1 MAEEKQPVQPNT
13 KVLAQFIRDLSFENI
28 LAQRGLDSNSAPDVK
43 VRVNLDAKK
52 RKIESQYEVLI
63 KLSVDSSAKS
73 EKAND
78 GDNAK
83 LFILEIEYGGIKI
96 GGSKLLLIVPL
107 LGTII
112 GGLWGGFELY
122 SRYLDME
129 EKIQTYVAPDLSGF
143 DKRLEL
149 VKTEVEMIEKEMKMV
164 LEEITLVADVAK
176 EMKNDL
182 RGDIRRIEKIVEDTE
197 ARVKD
202 DSREFR
208 DDMKD
213 LEERVELKI
222 NKALNNPLN
231 KVISR

>member
-1 MAEEKQPVQPNT
+1 MA
-13 KVLAQFIRDLSFENI
+13 
-28 LAQRGLDSNSAPDVK
+28 
-43 VRVNLDAKK
+43 
-52 RKIESQYEVLI
+52 
-63 KLSVDSSAKS
+63 
-73 EKAND
+73 
-78 GDNAK
+78 
-83 LFILEIEYGGIKI
+83 EIEYGGIKI
-96 GGSKLLLIVPL
+96 GGTNLLLIVPL

-182 RGDIRRIEKIVEDTE
+182 RGDVRRIEKIVEDTE

-231 KVISR
+231 KVMTK

>member
-1 MAEEKQPVQPNT
+1 MA
-13 KVLAQFIRDLSFENI
+13 
-28 LAQRGLDSNSAPDVK
+28 
-43 VRVNLDAKK
+43 
-52 RKIESQYEVLI
+52 
-63 KLSVDSSAKS
+63 
-73 EKAND
+73 
-78 GDNAK
+78 
-83 LFILEIEYGGIKI
+83 EIEYGGIKV

-122 SRYLDME
+122 SRYLEME

-143 DKRLEL
+143 DKRLDV
-149 VKTEVEMIEKEMKMV
+149 VKTEFDMLEKELRSV
-164 LEEITLVADVAK
+164 REEITLVADVAK

-182 RGDIRRIEKIVEDTE
+182 RGDVRRIEKIVEDTE

-208 DDMKD
+208 DDMKE

-231 KVISR
+231 KVMSR

>member
-1 MAEEKQPVQPNT
+1 MA
-13 KVLAQFIRDLSFENI
+13 
-28 LAQRGLDSNSAPDVK
+28 
-43 VRVNLDAKK
+43 
-52 RKIESQYEVLI
+52 
-63 KLSVDSSAKS
+63 
-73 EKAND
+73 
-78 GDNAK
+78 
-83 LFILEIEYGGIKI
+83 EIEYGGIKI
-96 GGSKLLLIVPL
+96 GGTKLLLIVQL

-122 SRYLDME
+122 SRYLAME
-129 EKIQTYVAPDLSGF
+129 EKIQTYVAPDLSDF
-143 DKRLEL
+143 DKRIEL
-149 VKTEVEMIEKEMKMV
+149 VQTEVEMIEKEMKMV

-182 RGDIRRIEKIVEDTE
+182 RGDVRRIEKIVEDTE

>member
-1 MAEEKQPVQPNT
+1 MA
-13 KVLAQFIRDLSFENI
+13 
-28 LAQRGLDSNSAPDVK
+28 
-43 VRVNLDAKK
+43 
-52 RKIESQYEVLI
+52 
-63 KLSVDSSAKS
+63 
-73 EKAND
+73 
-78 GDNAK
+78 
-83 LFILEIEYGGIKI
+83 EIEYGGIKV

-143 DKRLEL
+143 DKRLD
-149 VKTEVEMIEKEMKMV
+149 VIKTEFDMLEKELRSV
-164 LEEITLVADVAK
+164 REEITLVADVAK

-182 RGDIRRIEKIVEDTE
+182 RGDVRRIEKIVEDTE

-208 DDMKD
+208 DDMKE

-231 KVISR
+231 KVMSR

>member
-1 MAEEKQPVQPNT
+1 MA
-13 KVLAQFIRDLSFENI
+13 
-28 LAQRGLDSNSAPDVK
+28 
-43 VRVNLDAKK
+43 
-52 RKIESQYEVLI
+52 
-63 KLSVDSSAKS
+63 
-73 EKAND
+73 
-78 GDNAK
+78 
-83 LFILEIEYGGIKI
+83 EIEYGGIKI

-107 LGTII
+107 VGTII

-129 EKIQTYVAPDLSGF
+129 EKIQTYVAQDLSGF
-143 DKRLEL
+143 DKRLEV
-149 VKTEVEMIEKEMKMV
+149 VKTEFEMLEKELRSV
-164 LEEITLVADVAK
+164 REEITLVADVAK

-182 RGDIRRIEKIVEDTE
+182 RGDVRRIEKIVEDTE

-231 KVISR
+231 KVMVR

>member
-1 MAEEKQPVQPNT
+1 MA
-13 KVLAQFIRDLSFENI
+13 
-28 LAQRGLDSNSAPDVK
+28 
-43 VRVNLDAKK
+43 
-52 RKIESQYEVLI
+52 
-63 KLSVDSSAKS
+63 
-73 EKAND
+73 
-78 GDNAK
+78 
-83 LFILEIEYGGIKI
+83 EIEYGGIKI

-143 DKRLEL
+143 DKRLDL

-231 KVISR
+231 KVMVR

>member
-1 MAEEKQPVQPNT
+1 MA
-13 KVLAQFIRDLSFENI
+13 
-28 LAQRGLDSNSAPDVK
+28 
-43 VRVNLDAKK
+43 
-52 RKIESQYEVLI
+52 
-63 KLSVDSSAKS
+63 
-73 EKAND
+73 
-78 GDNAK
+78 
-83 LFILEIEYGGIKI
+83 EIEYSGIKI
-96 GGSKLLLIVPL
+96 CGSKLILIVPL
-107 LGTII
+107 VGTII

-143 DKRLEL
+143 DKRLDV
-149 VKTEVEMIEKEMKMV
+149 VKTEFEMLEKELRSV
-164 LEEITLVADVAK
+164 REEITLVADVAK

-182 RGDIRRIEKIVEDTE
+182 RGDVRRIEKIVEDTE

-231 KVISR
+231 KVMVR

>member
-1 MAEEKQPVQPNT
+1 MA
-13 KVLAQFIRDLSFENI
+13 
-28 LAQRGLDSNSAPDVK
+28 
-43 VRVNLDAKK
+43 
-52 RKIESQYEVLI
+52 
-63 KLSVDSSAKS
+63 
-73 EKAND
+73 
-78 GDNAK
+78 
-83 LFILEIEYGGIKI
+83 EIEYGGIKI

-182 RGDIRRIEKIVEDTE
+182 RGDVRRIEKIVEDTE

-213 LEERVELKI
+213 LEERIELKI

>member
-1 MAEEKQPVQPNT
+1 MAE
-13 KVLAQFIRDLSFENI
+13 ID
-28 LAQRGLDSNSAPDVK
+28 
-43 VRVNLDAKK
+43 
-52 RKIESQYEVLI
+52 
-63 KLSVDSSAKS
+63 
-73 EKAND
+73 
-78 GDNAK
+78 
-83 LFILEIEYGGIKI
+83 YGGIKI
-96 GGSKLLLIVPL
+96 GGTKLLLIVPL

-176 EMKNDL
+176 EKKNDL
-182 RGDIRRIEKIVEDTE
+182 RGDVRRIEKIVEDTE

-213 LEERVELKI
+213 LEERVELKS
-222 NKALNNPLN
+222 NTALNNPLT
-231 KVISR
+231 KGMPR

>member
-1 MAEEKQPVQPNT
+1 MA
-13 KVLAQFIRDLSFENI
+13 
-28 LAQRGLDSNSAPDVK
+28 
-43 VRVNLDAKK
+43 
-52 RKIESQYEVLI
+52 
-63 KLSVDSSAKS
+63 
-73 EKAND
+73 
-78 GDNAK
+78 
-83 LFILEIEYGGIKI
+83 EIEYGGIKI
-96 GGSKLLLIVPL
+96 GGTKLLLIVPL

-182 RGDIRRIEKIVEDTE
+182 RSDVRRIEKIVEDTE
-197 ARVKD
+197 TRVKD

-231 KVISR
+231 KVMTR

>member
-1 MAEEKQPVQPNT
+1 MA
-13 KVLAQFIRDLSFENI
+13 
-28 LAQRGLDSNSAPDVK
+28 
-43 VRVNLDAKK
+43 
-52 RKIESQYEVLI
+52 
-63 KLSVDSSAKS
+63 
-73 EKAND
+73 
-78 GDNAK
+78 
-83 LFILEIEYGGIKI
+83 EIEYGGIKI
-96 GGSKLLLIVPL
+96 GGTKLLLIVPL

-122 SRYLDME
+122 SRYLAME

-143 DKRLEL
+143 DKRIEL
-149 VKTEVEMIEKEMKMV
+149 VQSEVDMIQKEMQMV

-182 RGDIRRIEKIVEDTE
+182 RSDVRRIEKIVEDTE
-197 ARVKD
+197 TRVKD

-222 NKALNNPLN
+222 NKSLNNPLN
-231 KVISR
+231 KVMTR

>member
-1 MAEEKQPVQPNT
+1 MA
-13 KVLAQFIRDLSFENI
+13 
-28 LAQRGLDSNSAPDVK
+28 
-43 VRVNLDAKK
+43 
-52 RKIESQYEVLI
+52 
-63 KLSVDSSAKS
+63 
-73 EKAND
+73 
-78 GDNAK
+78 
-83 LFILEIEYGGIKI
+83 EIEYGGIKI
-96 GGSKLLLIVPL
+96 GGTKLLLIVPL

-122 SRYLDME
+122 SRYLAME
-129 EKIQTYVAPDLSGF
+129 EKIQTYVAPDLSDF
-143 DKRLEL
+143 DKRIEL
-149 VKTEVEMIEKEMKMV
+149 VQTEVDMIQKEMKMV

-182 RGDIRRIEKIVEDTE
+182 RGDVRRIEKIVEDTE

>member
-1 MAEEKQPVQPNT
+1 MA
-13 KVLAQFIRDLSFENI
+13 
-28 LAQRGLDSNSAPDVK
+28 
-43 VRVNLDAKK
+43 
-52 RKIESQYEVLI
+52 
-63 KLSVDSSAKS
+63 
-73 EKAND
+73 
-78 GDNAK
+78 
-83 LFILEIEYGGIKI
+83 EIEYGGIKV

-122 SRYLDME
+122 SRYLEME

-143 DKRLEL
+143 DKRLDV
-149 VKTEVEMIEKEMKMV
+149 VKTEFDMLEKE
-164 LEEITLVADVAK
+164 LRSIREEITLVSDVAK
-176 EMKNDL
+176 DLKNDL
-182 RGDIRRIEKIVEDTE
+182 RGDVRRIEKIVEDTE

-222 NKALNNPLN
+222 NKSLNNPLN
-231 KVISR
+231 KAMIR

>member
-1 MAEEKQPVQPNT
+1 MA
-13 KVLAQFIRDLSFENI
+13 
-28 LAQRGLDSNSAPDVK
+28 
-43 VRVNLDAKK
+43 
-52 RKIESQYEVLI
+52 
-63 KLSVDSSAKS
+63 
-73 EKAND
+73 
-78 GDNAK
+78 
-83 LFILEIEYGGIKI
+83 EIEYGGIKI
-96 GGSKLLLIVPL
+96 GGTKLLLIVPL

-143 DKRLEL
+143 YKRIEL
-149 VKTEVEMIEKEMKMV
+149 VQTEVDMIQKEMQMV

-182 RGDIRRIEKIVEDTE
+182 RGDVRRIEKIVEDTE

>member
-1 MAEEKQPVQPNT
+1 MA
-13 KVLAQFIRDLSFENI
+13 
-28 LAQRGLDSNSAPDVK
+28 
-43 VRVNLDAKK
+43 
-52 RKIESQYEVLI
+52 
-63 KLSVDSSAKS
+63 
-73 EKAND
+73 
-78 GDNAK
+78 
-83 LFILEIEYGGIKI
+83 EIEYGGIKV

-107 LGTII
+107 VGTII

-122 SRYLDME
+122 SRYLAME

-143 DKRLEL
+143 DKRIEL
-149 VKTEVEMIEKEMKMV
+149 IQTEVDMIQKEMQMV

-182 RGDIRRIEKIVEDTE
+182 RGDVRRIEKIVEDTE

-222 NKALNNPLN
+222 NKSLNNPLN
-231 KVISR
+231 KVMTR